1 MRIYEVC
8 DPFTMTSIERMY
20 GLYRAVRYVVDQD
33 IPGDIV
39 ECGVWMGGSA
49 MVAAMTLDLVGDTS
63 RGLHLYDTFEGMTP
77 LPTMTSITR
86 AFMRTT
92 F

>member
-39 ECGVWMGGSA
+39 ECGVWMGGS
-49 MVAAMTLDLVGDTS
+49 DGRGDDA
-63 RGLHLYDTFEGMTP
+63 RPGGRHLP
-77 LPTMTSITR
+77 RSASL
-86 AFMRTT
+86 
-92 F
+92 